1 MRLKKY
7 LRIEPYLMSALFF
20 LTMFT
25 RIAYS
30 KNTPVAQKKAPQPL
44 VQKISKAGNL
54 KTYPNANTILI
65 DMKTT
70 YNYNLDGTYISTMYG
85 LRKIL
90 TQQGKKDYSEK
101 KFGYYRKYDKIY
113 VKKARVIKSDG
124 TILNVPKENITDI
137 TPSALA
143 AMNIYEPDQR
153 QKVINFP
160 NLEVGDAIEYFVVDT
175 CYHAVM
181 DSTFDTMYFFREF
194 DPILHDELS
203 ITGPSSMPLR
213 YKSHNDPEKKIQFSK
228 VERNGKITYKWWVN
242 NQPKIIR
249 EPAMAPFQNIA
260 PGIWASTIPSWRD
273 ISRWG
278 YHLNEKYIDM
288 NDALRNET
296 HQLVKNCKTRDDSLK
311 ALYHFV
317 AQKVRYMGIGLGK
330 KTGFD
335 PKPATKTYETK
346 YGVCR
351 DVAVLLV
358 AMLREV
364 GIPAYVVYTA
374 AGYKQYPEIPNLVWS
389 HAITAV
395 PKKGGGYIYI
405 DPTVENGMNLLMSVE
420 ANQETL
426 VLTAKGDSLSRTPYS
441 PPEDNM
447 GHIKATTEL
456 KENGSAISHIHISSN
471 GIYDLALR
479 QVVKAMPPAQLKNIF
494 QNVVSSIFPG
504 AKVTEVKTGDPADL
518 YTPLTLDISFES
530 KDFALKAGKYLLI
543 KSPLSTGVF
552 DLLGNY
558 FLKSASLP
566 KRHYPFNLQ
575 TTLATLNEETLIL
588 PVGYRVK
595 AVPNSVNVKYKP
607 VEYRMAYKKM
617 KVSEPQGKPAVQYK
631 SRLAMKKKIYSP
643 EEYLLLKKVLK
654 KSQQSKR
661 GYIILEKIG

>member
-1 MRLKKY
+1 MGLKKH
-7 LRIEPYLMSALFF
+7 LRTELCLTFALFF
-20 LTMFT
+20 FT
-25 RIAYS
+25 TFTHIAYS
-30 KNTPVAQKKAPQPL
+30 ENIPIAQKKASPEL
-44 VQKISKAGNL
+44 IKKISKAGDL
-54 KTYPNANTILI
+54 KTHPDANTILI
-65 DMKTT
+65 EMKTT
-70 YNYNLDGTYISTMYG
+70 YNYNLDGTYVNTVYG

-90 TQQGKKDYSEK
+90 TQQGKKDYSER
-101 KFGYYRKYDKIY
+101 KFSYYRKYDKIY

-137 TPSALA
+137 TPSVLA

-181 DSTFDTMYFFREF
+181 DSTFDTMYFFQEF
-194 DPILHDELS
+194 DPVLHDE
-203 ITGPSSMPLR
+203 ITVTGPSSMPLR
-213 YKSHNDPEKKIQFSK
+213 YKSHNDPEGKIQFSK
-228 VERNGKITYKWWVN
+228 VEKDGKTTYKWWVD
-242 NQPKIIR
+242 NQPKIIK
-249 EPAMAPFQNIA
+249 EPSMAPFQNIA

-278 YHLNEKYIDM
+278 YRLNEKYIDM

-364 GIPAYVVYTA
+364 GIPAYVVYTS

-389 HAITAV
+389 HAIVAV
-395 PKKGGGYIYI
+395 PRKNGGYTYI

-420 ANQETL
+420 ATQETL
-426 VLTAKGDSLSRTPYS
+426 VLTARGDSLSRTPYS

-447 GHIKATTEL
+447 GHLKATTEL
-456 KENGSAISHIHISSN
+456 KEDGSVTSHVHLVAN

-479 QVVKAMPPAQLKNIF
+479 QIVKAMPPAQLKNIF
-494 QNVVSSIFPG
+494 QNMVSSVYSG
-504 AKVTEVKTGDPADL
+504 AKITEVKTGDPEDL

-530 KDFALKAGKYLLI
+530 KDFALKAGKYLLV

-552 DLLGNY
+552 DPLGSY

-566 KRHYPFNLQ
+566 KRQYPFNLQ
-575 TTLATLNEETLIL
+575 TTLATLNEETMIL
-588 PVGYRVK
+588 PKGYRVK
-595 AVPNSVNVKYKP
+595 AVPNPVSVKYKP
-607 VEYRMAYKKM
+607 VEYRMNYEKM
-617 KVSEPQGKPAVQYK
+617 GVSEPQGKPAVQYK
-631 SRLAMKKKIYSP
+631 SRLALKKKIYSP
-643 EEYLLLKKVLK
+643 EEYLKLKKVLK
-654 KSQQSKR
+654 ASQRSER
-661 GYIILEKIG
+661 GEIILEKIG

>member
-1 MRLKKY
+1 MRLKKH
-7 LRIEPYLMSALFF
+7 LRTELCLMFALFF
-20 LTMFT
+20 FATFT

-30 KNTPVAQKKAPQPL
+30 ENIPVAQKKASKDL
-44 VQKISKAGNL
+44 IQKISKAGDL
-54 KTYPNANTILI
+54 KTYPDANTILI
-65 DMKTT
+65 EMKTT
-70 YNYNLDGTYISTMYG
+70 YNYNPDGTYANTTYG

-90 TQQGKKDYSEK
+90 TEQGKKNYSER
-101 KFGYYRKYDKIY
+101 KFSYYRKYDKIN
-113 VKKARVIKSDG
+113 VAKARVIKPDG

-137 TPSALA
+137 TPSVLA

-181 DSTFDTMYFFREF
+181 DSAFDTMYFFREF
-194 DPILHDELS
+194 DPVLHDE
-203 ITGPSSMPLR
+203 ITVTGPSSLPLR
-213 YKSHNDPEKKIQFSK
+213 YKSHNDPEGKIQFSK
-228 VERNGKITYKWWVN
+228 IKHNDKITYKWWVD
-242 NQPKIIR
+242 NQPRIIK
-249 EPAMAPFQNIA
+249 EPNMAPFQNIA

-278 YHLNEKYIDM
+278 YRLNQKYINM

-296 HQLVKNCKTRDDSLK
+296 HQLVKDCKTRDDSLK

-358 AMLREV
+358 SMLREV
-364 GIPAYVVYTA
+364 GIPANVVYTA
-374 AGYKQYPEIPNLVWS
+374 AGYEQYSEIPNLVWS

-395 PKKGGGYIYI
+395 PRKNGGYTYI

-420 ANQETL
+420 ATQETL

-441 PPEDNM
+441 PPEDNI
-447 GHIKATTEL
+447 GHFKATTEL
-456 KENGSAISHIHISSN
+456 KEDGSVTSHIYLSSS
-471 GIYDLALR
+471 GIYDLAMR
-479 QVVKAMPPAQLKNIF
+479 QIVKAMPPAQLKNIF
-494 QNVVSSIFPG
+494 QNMVSSVYSG
-504 AKVTEVKTGDPADL
+504 AKVTEVKTGDPEDL

-530 KDFALKAGKYLLI
+530 KDFALKTGKYLLV

-552 DLLGNY
+552 DLIGSY
-558 FLKSASLP
+558 FLRSADLP
-566 KRHYPFNLQ
+566 KRRYPFNLR

-588 PVGYRVK
+588 PKGYRVK

-607 VEYRMAYKKM
+607 VEYRMTYEKM
-617 KVSEPQGKPAVQYK
+617 GVSEPQGKSAVQYK

-643 EEYLLLKKVLK
+643 EEYLKLKKVLK
-654 KSQQSKR
+654 ASQRSKR
-661 GYIILEKIG
+661 GEIILEKIG